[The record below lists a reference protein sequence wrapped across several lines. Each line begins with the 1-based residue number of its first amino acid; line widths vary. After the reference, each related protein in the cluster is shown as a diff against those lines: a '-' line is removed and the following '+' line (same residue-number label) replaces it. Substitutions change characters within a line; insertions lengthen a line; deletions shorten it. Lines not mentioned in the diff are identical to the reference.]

1 MSSQPSK
8 FGSTW
13 APIQDLRNPKTPQ
26 EQERYDQPTPE
37 GQSKFNTKWVPV
49 EDDPT
54 EPTPSKIGRGAGRTV
69 ARSAETILGIPGDL
83 QNFIQSLMG
92 SALGL
97 AVGEE
102 KGQQLAAKG
111 RELSSK
117 INPFAYLPSSR
128 DFREN
133 ITQKLTGETLEPQ
146 TRGEELYDEI
156 VSDFAALA
164 LPVKGKIPFARA
176 LGMSLFGNAG
186 KETVKAYGGSETAQ
200 AATKLG
206 SMFLAGT
213 LGHGGARNYVNELQR
228 DARALIPEGATTNGR
243 ELLKDLEKFES
254 TLRKGGISPQKQPAL
269 SLTRQLMGKIREGA
283 GEVAVEELP
292 EFRKS
297 INDYRFNRDISPTG
311 KFFLDRFDDIVNKEL
326 LDYGKSNPAFLNK
339 YRDANLGFAGF
350 KQSNQIANYIS
361 KKFDVTKL
369 SPESYLL
376 LGLHVLSPKALTG
389 IGASA
394 LAAKGAQVFN
404 RIAKNPV
411 LRQYYLNVV
420 NNSLKDNSAGM
431 IKNLEKLDE
440 ELRKSNDETSR

>member
-1 MSSQPSK
+1 MPSK

-13 APIQDLRNPKTPQ
+13 APVQDLRNPKTPQ
-26 EQERYDQPTPE
+26 EQERYDQPAPE
-37 GQSKFNTKWVPV
+37 GQSKFNVKWTPV
-49 EDDPT
+49 EEDPT
-54 EPTPSKIGRGAGRTV
+54 EPTSSKLGRGAGRTI
-69 ARSAETILGIPGDL
+69 ARSAETLLGLPGDL
-83 QNFIQSLMG
+83 QNFVESLLG
-92 SALGL
+92 RALGL
-97 AVGEE
+97 AVGDER
-102 KGQQLAAKG
+102 GQQLASQARQLG
-111 RELSSK
+111 SK
-117 INPFAYLPSSR
+117 VNPFAYLPSSR

-133 ITQKLTGETLEPQ
+133 LTQPITGTKLEPQ
-146 TRGEELYDEI
+146 TPGEELYDEI

-176 LGMSLFGNAG
+176 LGMSLFPNLG
-186 KETVKAYGGSETAQ
+186 KEAVKSYGGSETTQ
-200 AATKLG
+200 AGTKLG
-206 SMFLAGT
+206 LMFLSGA

-228 DARALIPEGATTNGR
+228 DARALIPEGATTNAR
-243 ELLKDLEKFES
+243 DLLTDLEKFEA

-269 SLTRQLMGKIREGA
+269 SLNRQLMSKIRQGG
-283 GEVAVEELP
+283 GELAVEELP

-297 INDYRFNRDISPTG
+297 INDYRFNKDLSDTG
-311 KFFLDRFDDIVNKEL
+311 RFFLDRFDDVINKEL
-326 LDYGKSNPAFLNK
+326 LEYGKTNPAFLNK

-350 KQSNQIANYIS
+350 KQSNRIANYIS

-376 LGLHVLSPKALTG
+376 LGLHALSPKALTG

-420 NNSLKDNSAGM
+420 NNALKDNSAGM
-431 IKNLEKLDE
+431 VKNLEKLDE
-440 ELRKSNDETSR
+440 ELRKSNDASR